1 MWRTPPYAEEI
12 CRERDSFKIYVKTSA
27 GIEGCIQRSAF
38 ARFHSVLSV
47 CIGAKDKLWLLNFP
61 SKMPKWREDLIMQTR
76 GRMDS
81 RLRHGKSADMGG
93 HSLWDTAFI
102 NLVVEQQFQ
111 KILSKLMNM

>member
-1 MWRTPPYAEEI
+1 MSKLLRG
-12 CRERDSFKIYVKTSA
+12 ERGTYNVLLLLGSIWF
-27 GIEGCIQRSAF
+27 F
-38 ARFHSVLSV
+38 LSV